1 MFLRFQKIEYIVYM
15 QKVENVVWNAGNF
28 GSMLQVILYAQT
40 QESTP
45 IFDSTHS
52 HKELEWSSFKGK
64 ISHPFDKGYTYD
76 NTWIKPYFADES
88 LRYFP
93 HYLNYIKYLQ
103 PNKIHMDFGD
113 FVTNY
118 YAWKEPLI
126 ESNNLEMDNFFDD
139 LPKFINDLENI
150 MQERLKNHVID
161 FIQQKQKA
169 NLFLLENFR
178 IILNENIQ
186 INLSDTLFGIKV
198 CQYINSNEQIYQM
211 LKGDL
216 KNKQKTYSNVVNSK
230 NI

>member
-1 MFLRFQKIEYIVYM
+1 
-15 QKVENVVWNAGNF
+15 
-28 GSMLQVILYAQT
+28 
-40 QESTP
+40 
-45 IFDSTHS
+45 
-52 HKELEWSSFKGK
+52 
-64 ISHPFDKGYTYD
+64 
-76 NTWIKPYFADES
+76 
-88 LRYFP
+88 
-93 HYLNYIKYLQ
+93 
-103 PNKIHMDFGD
+103 MDFGD